1 MQVTKPPSKPRP
13 ISCIQLRLNILVQC
27 LLSTYIA
34 DQNADM
40 VITEKSLQRRSDVI
54 NLIVAVIAAT
64 PLDDIKQLGDVFD
77 PLVEHEDLRQQ
88 LKTAYHCH
96 IIRRTDNYN
105 AIHTS
110 LIGSMYHSQEE
121 EEAHRLSLQTNALL
135 LNNATMEAVLA
146 GHVAAVA
153 DIKRLLVSIDPTMAL
168 GGAKPGKAK
177 KVKNSSD
184 APIHTLLLQAS
195 ALQLWTALTQ
205 WALRYDSRRDS
216 DREVDREGGAPS
228 ELTAEDIPQ
237 TAGRYLA
244 AAMRHL
250 KGMAAVVEGTK
261 GSKSQAECWCVCDAL
276 LQCSR
281 ALMTSLYLAG
291 RRRDQVQY

>member
-1 MQVTKPPSKPRP
+1 M
-13 ISCIQLRLNILVQC
+13 
-27 LLSTYIA
+27 
-34 DQNADM
+34 
-40 VITEKSLQRRSDVI
+40 ITEKSLQRRSDVI

-77 PLVEHEDLRQQ
+77 PLVEYEELRQQ

-121 EEAHRLSLQTNALL
+121 VEAHRLSLQTNALL

-146 GHVAAVA
+146 GHVATVA
-153 DIKRLLVSIDPTMAL
+153 DIKRVLVSIDPTESAVAL
-168 GGAKPGKAK
+168 GGAKPGKSK

-184 APIHTLLLQAS
+184 AHFHTLLQAS

-205 WALRYDSRRDS
+205 WELRYDSRRDS

-228 ELTAEDIPQ
+228 EQASEDIPQ
-237 TAGRYLA
+237 TAGRYLD

-291 RRRDQVQY
+291 RSRDQVQY